1 MTEEPLDELERHRL
15 ELYARLA
22 GTGDFRPGSVSETW
36 RRCGKPNCACAQPGH
51 PGHGPR
57 YLWTRSAGG
66 RTRTRQV
73 AAAELDK
80 VRREVANY
88 KQFVAVTEQIV
99 QVSEA
104 ICEARPV
111 PPPAASGDDGSLSP
125 PGGEKRGSGTRSR
138 RRRPPR

>member
-1 MTEEPLDELERHRL
+1 MTEEPLDELERRRAQL
-15 ELYARLA
+15 YEELTS
-22 GTGDFRPGSVSETW
+22 TGDFRPGSVNETW

-66 RTRTRQV
+66 RTRSRQL

-80 VRREVANY
+80 VRREIANY
-88 KQFVAVTEQIV
+88 KQFMAVTEQIV
-99 QVSEA
+99 EVSEA

-111 PPPAASGDDGSLSP
+111 SPAAADGGAPPA
-125 PGGEKRGSGTRSR
+125 GGEKGGSGPRSR
-138 RRRPPR
+138 RRRRPR